1 MIRLILISL
10 AGVRLQSKTGSRCE
24 SVFDFGLTPGFE
36 ASKARDTGS
45 SQYPLPFLL
54 ASVEGVLALYKLAQQ
69 KSTKIIYLMYKN
81 KDYLGFYNNNNS
93 D

>member
-1 MIRLILISL
+1 MVIIIYDNFIVSPSL
-10 AGVRLQSKTGSRCE
+10 ASAE
-24 SVFDFGLTPGFE
+24 E
-36 ASKARDTGS
+36 
-45 SQYPLPFLL
+45 
-54 ASVEGVLALYKLAQQ
+54 VLALYKLAQY